1 MLNCQPKE
9 GTKLLPTMHGVSSR
23 VLSCSSQVWYL
34 CSIGLDSTLWHLQSL
49 AALGSAAQQHQVLQ
63 LITAV
68 TTAQR

>member
-1 MLNCQPKE
+1 
-9 GTKLLPTMHGVSSR
+9 MHGVSSR

-34 CSIGLDSTLWHLQSL
+34 CSIGLDSTLWHLHSL
-49 AALGSAAQQHQVLQ
+49 AALGSASQQHQALQ